1 MRQLL
6 PFLASATILLFGC
19 SDETMEKD
27 TPVRSGS
34 VIELVTFGLSENP
47 TEKNK
52 GFSPGYYCYINLQT
66 DFVYIQR
73 KRHDLDESVTVAR
86 AGYIKNIS
94 RHPTIVAYT
103 EASKQYKNGKL
114 ITPKTPEGALYC
126 GLTFYTNYSH
136 AGKER
141 IHYFTS
147 RKLNKRFERFT
158 DFVLALTESKELEPV
173 YKTVPDDSVIVP
185 IVNHKSFGSERT
197 VPWSDRPLPP
207 PPVRVNY
214 TPPLEKQ

>member
-1 MRQLL
+1 MKQLIVSL
-6 PFLASATILLFGC
+6 LIATILLYSC
-19 SDETMEKD
+19 SDETIVKEA
-27 TPVRSGS
+27 PIRSGS

-47 TEKNK
+47 TKENK
-52 GFSPGYYCYINLQT
+52 GFRPGYYCYINLQT
-66 DFVYIQR
+66 DSVYIQH
-73 KRHDLDESVTVAR
+73 KRHYLDVPQTVAR

-94 RHPTIVAYT
+94 RHPAIVAYT

-114 ITPKTPEGALYC
+114 ITPKTPEGTLYC

-147 RKLNKRFERFT
+147 QRLDKRFQRFT

-173 YKTVPDDSVIVP
+173 NKSVPEDAVIVP
-185 IVNHKSFGSERT
+185 IVNNQSFGLGPAP
-197 VPWSDRPLPP
+197 PWSDLPP
-207 PPVRVNY
+207 PPVRATINF
-214 TPPLEKQ
+214 TPPLENR